1 MKTLSPEEVTQ
12 IRAQLDARKP
22 QQEER
27 DRKVKEEIQ
36 KCNATM
42 RMLERRTRELSFDL
56 DLGNGD
62 QIGIRTHLSPAELSR
77 MSEIMDLRGRLQ
89 ETMKVTLEEK
99 AEDAEDRLKE
109 CSDLFDDLWLEIIAI
124 ITVDPVITTEWLRAN
139 SDLISKEDMLT
150 MYLGYVEGQKQVAE
164 SRKERVER
172 AASFRQDPAG
182 PGVRGSS
189 DPVGDS
195 RPESVGQPTGGG

>member
-1 MKTLSPEEVTQ
+1 MKTLSPDDVMM
-12 IRAQLDARKP
+12 IRAQLDARQP
-22 QQEER
+22 QQQER

-62 QIGIRTHLSPAELSR
+62 KIGIRTHLSPAELSR

-89 ETMKVTLEEK
+89 ETMKEILDNK
-99 AEDAEDRLKE
+99 AEDADERLKE
-109 CSDLFDDLWLEIIAI
+109 CMSVFDDLWLEIISI
-124 ITVDPVITTEWLRAN
+124 ITADPTITTEWLHAN

-150 MYLGYVEGQKQVAE
+150 MYLGYVEGQKRVAE
-164 SRKERVER
+164 GRKEMVDR
-172 AASFRQDPAG
+172 AINFRPNPAG
-182 PGVRGSS
+182 PGVRPTP
-189 DPVGDS
+189 D
-195 RPESVGQPTGGG
+195 PTGDPRP

>member
-1 MKTLSPEEVTQ
+1 MKALNPDDVKML
-12 IRAQLDARKP
+12 RAQLDARQP

-62 QIGIRTHLSPAELSR
+62 KIGIRTHLSPAELSR

-89 ETMKVTLEEK
+89 DTMKGILESK
-99 AEDAEDRLKE
+99 PDDMDDRIKE
-109 CSDLFDDLWLEIIAI
+109 CSDVFDDLWLEIIAI
-124 ITVDPVITTEWLRAN
+124 ITTDPTITTEWLHAN

-150 MYLGYVEGQKQVAE
+150 MYLGYVEGQKRVAE
-164 SRKERVER
+164 GRKEMVER
-172 AASFRQDPAG
+172 AINFRQDPTGTGIRPA
-182 PGVRGSS
+182 PA
-189 DPVGDS
+189 PVGDP
-195 RPESVGQPTGGG
+195 RPESVGGSSGRD